1 MPSLETTSA
10 SALFGLAAKYCAIA
24 RKRGREATEEWRIA
38 TRAPAQII
46 RKAAV
51 GGLPTDATLAPYG
64 ITPGNSPI
72 SARSAERVLPTRTND
87 GDIRR
92 MPFLARRRS
101 TW

>member
-24 RKRGREATEEWRIA
+24 RKRGPEAAEEWRIA

-51 GGLPTDATLAPYG
+51 GSGPPTDATLAPYG
-64 ITPGNSPI
+64 ITLGQFSDKRQERG
-72 SARSAERVLPTRTND
+72 ARSSD
-87 GDIRR
+87 SDQ
-92 MPFLARRRS
+92 
-101 TW
+101 